1 MMSFTFF
8 LFLYLGIPLSLLIIV
23 DVISLHSYNKEKKQH
38 PERYRY
44 TGRGSIW
51 GGTGFEWAAANT
63 NEGATY
69 RMLEQIDWDIKEG
82 NRQRQME
89 EIRKKFHLG
98 G

>member
-1 MMSFTFF
+1 MLSFE
-8 LFLYLGIPLSLLIIV
+8 LFALLYFGGIASTVIILNA
-23 DVISLHSYNKEKKQH
+23 ISMHSYKKEKKQH

-44 TGRGSIW
+44 TGKGSIW

-69 RMLEQIDWDIKEG
+69 RLLEQIDWDIREG